1 MALDFYRKTTYRQL
15 AVPILSLLIS
25 QHPGALAQASGW
37 VVVKDE
43 GTGKLRFVEE
53 IRLHEKSDGIV
64 EFEIRQLMHSQSSSA
79 PKELPGRGY
88 AYLDCGKDS
97 IVNQY
102 GLLLKKKGVF
112 WEHQSGNE
120 VGRFIRAKEYSKAY
134 SLWC

>member
-1 MALDFYRKTTYRQL
+1 MAHNLSRQPAYRHL

-25 QHPGALAQASGW
+25 QHPGALAQATDW

-43 GTGKLRFVEE
+43 GTEKLRFVDK
-53 IRLHEKSDGIV
+53 IRLHEKSDGVV
-64 EFEIRQLMHSQSSSA
+64 EFEIRQLMYSQSTAA
-79 PKELPGRGY
+79 PKTLTGSGY
-88 AYLDCGKDS
+88 AYLDCGTGS

-112 WEHQSGNE
+112 WEHQPGA
-120 VGRFIRAKEYSKAY
+120 GRIIRSKEYSKAY